1 MLIPYQVYND
11 QTKEKIDQIRERS
24 YIYFLNCGNN
34 WNTPNNMNEIFYNEI
49 QFKDLKGIKKI
60 FAGMNLDDNDLSSK
74 SQIINSTFINFP
86 VNTHFPELFILNGG
100 SYLITGSKFK
110 DI

>member
-49 QFKDLKGIKKI
+49 QFKDLKGIKK
-60 FAGMNLDDNDLSSK
+60 
-74 SQIINSTFINFP
+74 
-86 VNTHFPELFILNGG
+86 
-100 SYLITGSKFK
+100 YLQE
-110 DI
+110 